1 MTDDKW
7 IKFSNRILRIRDI
20 DNFEVNVLGLKCNY
34 HLGISYEFLEERF
47 EKHEELQLRLG
58 EIESILG
65 LPYVLL

>member
-1 MTDDKW
+1 MIDEKW
-7 IKFSNRILRIRDI
+7 IKFNNKLLRIRDI
-20 DNFEVNVLGLKCNY
+20 DSFDIKVLSLKCNY